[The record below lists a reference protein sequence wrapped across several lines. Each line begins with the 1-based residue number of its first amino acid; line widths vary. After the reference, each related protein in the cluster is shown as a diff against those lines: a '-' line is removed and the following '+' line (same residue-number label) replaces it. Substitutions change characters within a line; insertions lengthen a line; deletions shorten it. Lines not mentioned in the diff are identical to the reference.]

1 MRRKGTMVE
10 VSSAVDLSV
19 KLIQCRSITP
29 INDGAIELICRE
41 LSESGFECFRVDRN
55 GICNLF
61 ARWGNKNHDKTFGFN
76 GHTDVVPTGDI
87 SSWIEDPFG
96 GVIKGGWLYGR
107 GAADMKTAIAA
118 FVSAAIDVVKTK
130 NIDGSIVITL
140 TGDEEAEATDG
151 TLAILDWMKQ
161 NKESMSV
168 CLVGEPTCPKIM
180 GDMIKIGRRGSVSA
194 LFKIKGVQ
202 GHVAYPERAVNP
214 LPLAAKLVNLLT
226 ENKLDNGT
234 EYFDPSTLAVTAIET
249 GNAAGNVIPGEC
261 RIMVN
266 IRFNDIHTSKS
277 LIDWL
282 KGEAKKI
289 EDKSGAKI
297 EVTFKVSGESFITVP
312 GAFSDLV
319 ATSVKKITR
328 VEPELSTSGGTSDAR
343 FISEYCPVVEFGL
356 LGTTLHQ
363 VNERV
368 EVEHVDQLKSVY
380 TEILLNY
387 FK

>member
-1 MRRKGTMVE
+1 MRRKGTMVG
-10 VSSAVDLSV
+10 VSNAVDLSV
-19 KLIQCRSITP
+19 KLIQCRSVTP
-29 INDGAIELICRE
+29 INDGAIDLLCRE
-41 LSESGFECFRVDRN
+41 LSESGFECVRVDRN

-76 GHTDVVPTGDI
+76 GHTDVVPAGEI

-96 GVIKGGWLYGR
+96 GVVKDGWLYGR
-107 GAADMKTAIAA
+107 GAADMKTAVAA
-118 FVSAAIDVVKTK
+118 FVSAAIDIVKAK

-151 TLAILDWMKQ
+151 TVAILDWMKK
-161 NKESMSV
+161 NKESMAV

-194 LFKIKGVQ
+194 LIKIKGVQ
-202 GHVAYPERAVNP
+202 GHVAYPARALNP
-214 LPLAAKLVNLLT
+214 LPLAAELVTLLT
-226 ENKLDNGT
+226 QNKLDKGT
-234 EYFDPSTLAVTAIET
+234 EYFDASTLAVTSIET
-249 GNAAGNVIPGEC
+249 GNTAGNVIPGEC

-277 LIDWL
+277 LMDWL
-282 KGEAKKI
+282 KAEAKKI
-289 EDKSGAKI
+289 EDKSGAQI

-312 GAFSDLV
+312 GVLSDLV
-319 ATSVKKITR
+319 AASVKKITG
-328 VEPELSTSGGTSDAR
+328 VTAELSTSGGTSDAR
-343 FISEYCPVVEFGL
+343 FIREYCPVVEFGL
-356 LGTTLHQ
+356 VGATLHQ

-368 EVEHVDQLKSVY
+368 EVKHIDQLKSVY
-380 TEILLNY
+380 KEILLNY